1 MPFTLEEF
9 KILSEKTLLF
19 LFILKKDG
27 TIISCNSRCNILF
40 PFCKNEIKGKYITD
54 FILDENVEVFKR
66 LVFCLSNENHIKSES
81 FSFPVAKE
89 GIISLKFD
97 FTLYNNLIYA
107 TGIDTT
113 EEHKEHKSLL
123 TISKLT
129 KTGAWHFNPK
139 NNEIYWS
146 KGCYKIKE
154 SDTDTALTNNTN
166 FYPKESRTRVENYL
180 KKIIDEKKAHEC
192 TEKIITDKGNEKWV
206 KIIGKPVLYKNEVIQ
221 VYGTITDITD
231 RHNYIQKLKYS
242 EETKHL
248 ALKGIQSGLFDYHVK
263 KNEVF
268 YSSDFKKMLGLPL
281 DQDFVPEKEFIK
293 MIHPDDQE
301 KMLKRRL
308 DNFKEKGNYYY
319 NYYRVKHLNDGYRHY
334 EVYGFKRKNSK
345 GEVTRMIGNLIDVN
359 QKKKNE
365 KTISQ
370 NKNRLQA
377 MVNNGFAY
385 MVLLDTK
392 GRILMTDEKSIEIIK
407 QDFNVDPTKVACR
420 FIDVTPLNFKNSFAH
435 EFNEALKGNIV
446 KKEIE
451 RITHKGDLQ
460 WLEAKYTPIFNQN
473 KKTNSVLVSFH
484 DITEQKLA
492 EIAIKESRIKEQELN
507 NLKTNIL
514 SNFSHEIRTPLNG
527 IMTISKLLLEEEK
540 TEDRKKLIEYLEES
554 KERLL
559 DTINSLSNFSE
570 IEAIKSNLNIQEY
583 DINYTVETSYREHK
597 HMAQAKDLTYELEL
611 DPTSPQVK
619 IDQTLFKSALN
630 NIIHNAI
637 KYTNKGGIIIKI
649 KTKKSKNNVYISV
662 TDTGIGVDKDNF
674 KKIFDPFVQESIG
687 LSRKYEGTGIGLS
700 LSKRYIEILDGQ
712 IKIKSKIGKGTK
724 FNIIIPKCL

>member
-9 KILSEKTLLF
+9 KILSEKTFLF

-27 TIISCNSRCNILF
+27 TIISCNNRCSILF
-40 PFCKNEIKGKYITD
+40 PFCKKEIKGKYITD
-54 FILDENVEVFKR
+54 FILDEDAKVFKQ
-66 LVFCLSNENHIKSES
+66 LVSSLSNEDNKKSES

-97 FTLYNNLIYA
+97 FTIHNELIYA

-113 EEHKEHKSLL
+113 EEHKEHNALL

-139 NNEIYWS
+139 SNEIYWS

-154 SDTDTALTNNTN
+154 SDTNAALANDPN
-166 FYPKESRTRVENYL
+166 FYPKESKTRVENYL
-180 KKIIDEKKAHEC
+180 KKIISDKKTYEC
-192 TEKIITDKGNEKWV
+192 KEKIITNKGNKKWV
-206 KIIGKPVLYKNEVIQ
+206 KIIGKPIIYKNEVIQ
-221 VYGTITDITD
+221 VNGTITDVTD
-231 RHNYIQKLKYS
+231 RHNYIKKLKYS

-263 KNEVF
+263 KKEVF

-281 DQDFVPEKEFIK
+281 DQDFVPEEEFIK
-293 MIHPDDQE
+293 MIHPDDKE
-301 KMLKRRL
+301 KMLKRRFT
-308 DNFKEKGNYYY
+308 NFKEKGNYYY
-319 NYYRVKHLNDGYRHY
+319 NYYRVKHPNEGYRHY
-334 EVYGFKRKNSK
+334 EIYGFKRKNSK

-365 KTISQ
+365 KTIAE

-385 MVLLDTK
+385 MILLDTK
-392 GRILMTDEKSIEIIK
+392 GKILMTDEKSIEIIK
-407 QDFNVDPTKVACR
+407 RDFNVDPSKIACR

-460 WLEAKYTPIFNQN
+460 WLEAKYTPILDQS
-473 KKTNSVLVSFH
+473 KKPNSVLLSFH

-492 EIAIKESRIKEQELN
+492 EIAIKESHLKEQELN
-507 NLKTNIL
+507 SLKTNIL

-527 IMTISKLLLEEEK
+527 IMTVSKLLLEEEK
-540 TEDRKKLIEYLEES
+540 TEERKKLIEYLEES
-554 KERLL
+554 KDRLL
-559 DTINSLSNFSE
+559 ATINNLSNFSE
-570 IEAIKSNLNIQEY
+570 IEAIKSNLSLKEY
-583 DINYTVETSYREHK
+583 DINYTVETSYREYK
-597 HMAQAKDLTYELEL
+597 HMAQAKELAYKLEL
-611 DPTSPQVK
+611 DPTSPKVK
-619 IDQTLFKSALN
+619 IDQALFRSALN

-637 KYTNKGGIIIKI
+637 KYTNKGSIIIKI
-649 KTKKSKNNVYISV
+649 KTNKSKNNVYISV
-662 TDTGIGVDKDNF
+662 TDTGIGVDQDNLN
-674 KKIFDPFVQESIG
+674 KIFDPFIQESIG

-712 IKIKSKIGKGTK
+712 IKVKSKIGEGTK

>member
-9 KILSEKTLLF
+9 KILSEKTFLF
-19 LFILKKDG
+19 IFILKKNG
-27 TIISCNSRCNILF
+27 TIISCNNRCSALF
-40 PFCKNEIKGKYITD
+40 PFCKNEIKGKLITD
-54 FILDENVEVFKR
+54 FILDEDAEVFKQ
-66 LVFCLSNENHIKSES
+66 LVSSLSNENYIKNKS

-89 GIISLKFD
+89 GMVSLKFN
-97 FTLYNNLIYA
+97 FTLHNDLIYA

-113 EEHKEHKSLL
+113 EEHKEHKALL

-129 KTGAWHFNPK
+129 KTGAWHFNSK

-154 SDTDTALTNNTN
+154 SDTDTTLTNDPN
-166 FYPKESRTRVENYL
+166 FYPKESKTRVENYL
-180 KKIIDEKKAHEC
+180 KKIIRDKKTHER
-192 TEKIITDKGNEKWV
+192 TEKILTDKGNEKWV
-206 KIIGKPVLYKNEVIQ
+206 KIIGKPIIYKDEVIQ
-221 VYGTITDITD
+221 INGTITDVTD
-231 RHNYIQKLKYS
+231 RHNYIKKLKYS

-281 DQDFVPEKEFIK
+281 DQDFVPEEEFIK
-293 MIHPDDQE
+293 MIHPDDKE
-301 KMLKRRL
+301 KMLKRRFA
-308 DNFKEKGNYYY
+308 NFKEKGNYYY
-319 NYYRVKHLNDGYRHY
+319 NYYRIKHINEGYRHY
-334 EVYGFKRKNSK
+334 EIYGFKRKNSK
-345 GEVTRMIGNLIDVN
+345 GEVIRMIGNLIDVN

-365 KTISQ
+365 KTIAE

-392 GRILMTDEKSIEIIK
+392 GVILMTDEKSIEIIK
-407 QDFNVDPTKVACR
+407 RDFNVDPSKTACR

-460 WLEAKYTPIFNQN
+460 WLEAKYTPIFDQN
-473 KKTNSVLVSFH
+473 KKPNSVLLSFH

-492 EIAIKESRIKEQELN
+492 EIAIKESHIKEQELN
-507 NLKTNIL
+507 SLKTNIL

-527 IMTISKLLLEEEK
+527 IMTVSKLLLEEEK
-540 TEDRKKLIEYLEES
+540 TEEREKLIEYLEES
-554 KERLL
+554 KDRLL
-559 DTINSLSNFSE
+559 ATINNLSNFSE
-570 IEAIKSNLNIQEY
+570 IEAIKSNLNLKKY

-597 HMAQAKDLTYELEL
+597 HMAQAKGLIYTLEL
-611 DPTSPQVK
+611 DPSSPQVK

-637 KYTNKGGIIIKI
+637 KYTNKGSILIKI
-649 KTKKSKNNVYISV
+649 KTNKSKNNVYISV
-662 TDTGIGVDKDNF
+662 TDTGIGVDQNNLN
-674 KKIFDPFVQESIG
+674 KIFDPFIQESIG

-700 LSKRYIEILDGQ
+700 LSKRYIEILNGQ
-712 IKIKSKIGKGTK
+712 IKVKSKIGEGTK